1 MSAPPPCAY
10 ITAMA
15 VFSTLTAYANPK
27 RFLDL
32 SRRIQPWLGGATALL
47 LAVGFYW
54 SLFISPAD
62 YQQGQSV
69 KIMFVHVPAAWLSM
83 FAYACLAGA
92 SITGL
97 VWKHPL
103 ADQAAKAAA
112 PLGAAFTFLALLT
125 GSLWGKPMWG
135 TYWEWDAR
143 LTSELIMLFVYLG
156 YIALWDA
163 IEDPNRA
170 ARAAAV
176 LAIVG
181 AVNLP
186 IIHFSVDWWNT
197 LHQPSSILRSGG
209 PSIDSSFLW
218 PLAIMALGYQLLFFW
233 LWLLRIRTEILK
245 RRARTLMLMRGAQL

>member
-1 MSAPPPCAY
+1 
-10 ITAMA
+10 MA
-15 VFSTLTAYANPK
+15 VFATLTAYANPK

-32 SRRIQPWLGGATALL
+32 SQRVLPWLGGLAAVLL
-47 LAVGFYW
+47 LTGFYL
-54 SLFISPAD
+54 SLFATPPD
-62 YQQGQSV
+62 YQQGQTV

-83 FAYACLAGA
+83 FAYGCMAGA
-92 SITGL
+92 SVTGL

-103 ADQAAKAAA
+103 ADHAAKAAA
-112 PLGAAFTFLALLT
+112 PIGAAFTALALVT

-135 TYWEWDAR
+135 TYWQWDAR
-143 LTSELIMLFVYLG
+143 LTSELILLFIYFG

-163 IEDPNRA
+163 IEDPARA

-186 IIHFSVDWWNT
+186 IIHFSVDWWTT

-209 PSIDSSFLW
+209 VSIDGAFLR
-218 PLAIMALGYQLLFFW
+218 PLAVMALGYTVLFFW
-233 LWLLRIRTEILK
+233 LWLVRIRTEILT
-245 RRARTLMLMRGAQL
+245 RRARNLMLMKGAQT